1 MAIGELVEGERG
13 ILTERDREYLIGEI
27 DMESEYK
34 NPEKQEYVIRGRI
47 RDRVEQAIKDFI
59 FIDRYLSDEDWDK
72 ILEEWDDL
80 DTEIRKEASRNE
92 EAPNPFE
99 HEYPD
104 IAKGLESGLS
114 VILNSMAE
122 VFDRDHAFA
131 FVEHNIK
138 DIIQTQT
145 AIEKDE
151 FYYGNVSF
159 RPDGSEDVTIELDS
173 AFEYLDNA
181 FEKKAEAQTD
191 LKRAVVEATTEYI
204 EKLPDMPDSDYVALI
219 DQFYLTGRFASRQ
232 EYEEIRRA
240 MMEIVWVEKK
250 QAIDEAI
257 EDWHLDPEYWD

>member
-1 MAIGELVEGERG
+1 MATEDLVEGGRG
-13 ILTERDREYLIGEI
+13 ILTEKDRKYLIGEI

-34 NPEKQEYVIRGRI
+34 NPENQESVIRSRI
-47 RDRVEQAIKDFI
+47 RNRVEQGIKDFI
-59 FIDRYLSDEDWDK
+59 FIDRYLSDEDWDM
-72 ILEEWDDL
+72 ILEDWADL
-80 DTEIRKEASRNE
+80 DTEIRKEASRTE

-99 HEYPD
+99 REYPD
-104 IAKGLESGLS
+104 VANGLESGLS
-114 VILNSMAE
+114 VILNSMTE
-122 VFDRDHAFA
+122 IFDRNHALA

-159 RPDGSEDVTIELDS
+159 RPDGSEDVTIELDA

-191 LKRAVVEATTEYI
+191 VKKAVVEATTEYI

-232 EYEEIRRA
+232 EYEEIRRV
-240 MMEIVWVEKK
+240 MMEIVWVGKK